1 MGVPLTRMPPK
12 SRLSRPF
19 KAFFL
24 LAAGLGFTFRIAGA
38 HAVEIPESSRKQA
51 QEAAKALGSDN
62 FSERTNAKE
71 QLLRLGRASIEPLEY
86 AVKSEDPEVRLRAME
101 ILISLRGRGFLG
113 IGLQESSDDEIV
125 DLDAVPEEDT
135 KDAVKTVTP
144 PVVSANQIV
153 SFRQPPYNTYGMT
166 RPFPAEA
173 AGMQPGD
180 KILSINER
188 PIHGVKDLMRE
199 VITIGPARKAIIM
212 IERGEQKLRLPV
224 LLTRNPMTTRG
235 NDFGGYQMVRD
246 GSPPVDLEKELDG
259 GNAEPDKRAELPDMD
274 QRPNG
279 AGGVQIIGGG
289 QVFIQGQARVIIQA
303 QAAGGAQGEVK
314 VQINGVDVAPKP
326 AK

>member
-1 MGVPLTRMPPK
+1 MPPR

-24 LAAGLGFTFRIAGA
+24 LAAGLGFIFRIAGA
-38 HAVEIPESSRKQA
+38 YAVEIPESSRTQA
-51 QEAAKALGSDN
+51 QDAAKALGSDN
-62 FSERTNAKE
+62 FSERSNAKE

-101 ILISLRGRGFLG
+101 ILIALRGRGFLG
-113 IGLQESSDDEIV
+113 IGLQESADDELV
-125 DLDAVPEEDT
+125 DLDAAPEEDA
-135 KDAVKTVTP
+135 KDAVRTVTP

-153 SFRQPPYNTYGMT
+153 SFRQPPYNTYGLT

-199 VITIGPARKAIIM
+199 VITIGPARTAIIV
-212 IERGEQKLRLPV
+212 IERGAQKLRLPV

-259 GNAEPDKRAELPDMD
+259 GNAEPDKRAELPDLN

-279 AGGVQIIGGG
+279 AGGVQIINGGQIIGGG

-303 QAAGGAQGEVK
+303 QAAGGAQAEVK